1 MYLAVDIGGS
11 KVLLAVFNNDGKVT
25 EEVKFPTP
33 NDYGEFIAE
42 LKTQIAGLKEH
53 DFLAAGVGVPGVL
66 DRDKGVVVVLG
77 NLPWHNE
84 LIQTDIERLAHCTA
98 VIENDAKAAGLFEA
112 IKVKENYKRVLYITI
127 GTGIGIAVVVDG
139 IIDISIGDSGGK
151 DMMVEHGGK
160 LQSWE
165 NFASGKA
172 IVDRYGKKAK
182 DITDPEAW
190 KTIAHNLAVGIL
202 DLLALTSPDV
212 VIIGGGVGA
221 HYGKFGK
228 LLVEDLKKFETLML
242 PIPPILQ
249 AQAPEEAVIYGC
261 YELAKQSY
269 ENSN

>member
-1 MYLAVDIGGS
+1 MYLAVDIGGT
-11 KVLLAVFNNDGKVT
+11 KVLLAVFGDDGKVI

-33 NDYGEFIAE
+33 KDYGEFLEE
-42 LKTQIAGLKEH
+42 LKVQIAGLKEH
-53 DFLAAGVGVPGVL
+53 DFSAAGVGVPGVL
-66 DRDKGVVVVLG
+66 DRNKGVVLVLG

-84 LIQTDIERLAHCTA
+84 PIQTDIKRLAHCPV
-98 VIENDAKAAGLFEA
+98 VIENDAKVAGLFEA
-112 IKVKENYKRVLYITI
+112 INIKKSYKKVLYLTI

-139 IIDISIGDSGGK
+139 IIDVSIGDSGGK

-160 LQSWE
+160 LQAWE
-165 NFASGKA
+165 SFASGRA

-212 VIIGGGVGA
+212 VIMGGGVGA
-221 HYGKFGK
+221 HYSKFSK
-228 LLVEDLKKFETLML
+228 LLVEDLKKFETPLL

-261 YELAKQSY
+261 YELARASY
-269 ENSN
+269 AKSD